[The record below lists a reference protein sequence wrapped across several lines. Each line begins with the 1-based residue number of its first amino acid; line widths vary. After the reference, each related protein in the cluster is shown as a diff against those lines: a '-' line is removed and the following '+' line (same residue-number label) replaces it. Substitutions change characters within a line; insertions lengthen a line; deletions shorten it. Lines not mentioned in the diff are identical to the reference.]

1 MAPLGRRRGFELLLK
16 HFTWLVYAETLVL
29 LGVKVATHMWAEA
42 GLAAIII
49 TMLTVNIVDDER
61 RGLGN

>member
-1 MAPLGRRRGFELLLK
+1 
-16 HFTWLVYAETLVL
+16 
-29 LGVKVATHMWAEA
+29 MWAEA